1 MYEAARVDDPI
12 YHTSALAGFLIGAI
26 IGIAIIAVA
35 SFAFFTCGFLAGLI
49 LGFLADQIASGVLQL
64 GEAIGRSIHSTV
76 GKILTGSD
84 NVSTN
89 SRPAARAVLSTVVCE
104 DHSPEIRI
112 AQGSGN
118 IYINSQPA
126 ARKDD
131 HTECD
136 AVIEDGSPNVFLG
149 GGTQTV
155 LEISPEIPDW
165 LRQVVDVLFVVA
177 GMLGGLAGAAR
188 QAAKL
193 GTKFGT
199 KCAAKFI
206 GGQLV
211 GMGVSEAAMVFFSNP
226 VDVTTGQKI
235 LLPET
240 DFTLPGRLPV
250 TCSRFYASHL
260 ETEGLLGRGWRL
272 NWEINLRE
280 DETYIT
286 FIGVQGRELS
296 YPKEML
302 TPGHQIFD
310 PEEQFYLS
318 RLHDGR
324 YVLHYIDRSYYVFD
338 EFDDHGV
345 APLLFMET
353 PYRQRIAFGRENGRL
368 VRVASSSGH
377 HLLLHRTMTPAG
389 ERLSHIELVKG
400 GRPGNLVEYRYDD
413 NGQLTG
419 VVNGAGVTVRQFAY
433 ENGLMTEHCNATGF
447 TCTYRWEEIEGFP
460 RVVEHST
467 SDGEDY
473 RFHYDFAG
481 GQTVVTGRPEHKWH
495 WWFDE
500 DTYVTAHRT
509 PGGGLYR
516 FTYNENHFPVEVEL
530 PGERRVTLEYDTL
543 SRVVKETDPAG
554 RVTQTQWNGS
564 FAEITR
570 RALDDDHVW
579 KADYNEHGQ
588 VIRETDPEGRV
599 TRYGYDEQGLAVS
612 RTDARGSE
620 VALAHDARGQLRR
633 YTDCSGRATGYDY
646 DEDGNLTAVTDAEGK
661 TVRISYNRLGLP
673 ETVNHPGKQQDRYTW
688 NALGLLS
695 SHRRITGSVQSW
707 QYTPRGLLAFH
718 VDEEKRETRWHY
730 TAEGWIAS
738 LSNGNGALYRFSND
752 ADGRLTGEQ
761 RPDGLIR
768 MFVLNAGGY
777 PVIIQTQGTE
787 GGVRNE
793 RQERD
798 ALGRLL
804 RSDTQHSTRTFS
816 YNRLDQITEVTL
828 TPTEEGERLHHMQAD
843 TVRFAYDRSGWL
855 TAEHSV
861 HGSIKYRRDALGNP
875 TGITL
880 PDGQHL
886 SHLYYGSGHLLQT
899 ALDGITVSEYER
911 DSLHRQVMR
920 TQGKLA
926 TFSGYNAD
934 NRLSWQRSLP
944 GGSQNPQQTA
954 TPPSHSDSVTAR
966 DYIWNADGEVGGIN
980 DKLRGCLVFSYDRS
994 GWLTSRTGQMY
1005 DHDHYYYDKA
1015 GNLLTDEH
1023 QGAVPDNRLPG
1034 YGRDRYRYNEWGELT
1049 ERRDQQ
1055 LEWNA
1060 QGQLTRVISSNSETR
1075 YQYDALGRRISKA
1088 TYGRHTDRGERS
1100 RTTFVWEGF
1109 RLLQETTWQG
1119 KRTYLYDAE
1128 LPYTPVAAITGRGE
1142 SQKIWYYHTDLTG
1155 TVQEVTAPDGR
1166 LVWAGYQAGFGENR
1180 GDISNSG
1187 AYFEQPLRLP
1197 GQYYDEETGLH
1208 YNLFRYYAPECGRFI
1223 SQDPISIRGGLN
1235 LYRYAPNPISWIDP
1249 LGLIKVFRNIRADE
1263 SISEGL
1269 SAKNPG
1275 RGMSAAGHVRNGS
1288 NDSFKGS
1295 QFIST
1300 TVNEDVAVRYREPG
1314 QTTVTFDTDDV
1325 IPDVK
1330 GNRNIIDLST
1340 VEKATDAGLKG
1351 PARNYAV
1358 SSGEVLVEGHVPS
1371 NAIRPC

>member
-49 LGFLADQIASGVLQL
+49 LSFLADQIASGVLQL

-89 SRPAARAVLSTVVCE
+89 SRPAARAVLSTVICE

-165 LRQVVDVLFVVA
+165 LRQVVDVLYVVA
-177 GMLGGLAGAAR
+177 GMFGGLAGAAR

-211 GMGVSEAAMVFFSNP
+211 GMGVSDAVMGLFSNP

-296 YPKEML
+296 YPKAML

-324 YVLHYIDRSYYVFD
+324 YVLHYTDRSYYVFD

-345 APLLFMET
+345 APLLFLET

-419 VVNGAGVTVRQFAY
+419 VVNRAGMTVRQFAW
-433 ENGLMTEHCNATGF
+433 ENGLMTEHRNATGF
-447 TCTYRWEEIEGFP
+447 TCTYRWQEIDGFP
-460 RVVEHST
+460 RVVEHTT
-467 SDGEDY
+467 SDGEHY
-473 RFHYDFAG
+473 RFHYDFVG
-481 GQTVVTGRPEHKWH
+481 GHTVVTGRPGQRWQ

-500 DTYVTAHRT
+500 ETYVTAHRT
-509 PGGGLYR
+509 PGGGMYR
-516 FTYNENHFPVEVEL
+516 FTYNENHFPVAVEL
-530 PGERRVTLEYDTL
+530 PGERRVMLEYDTL

-588 VIRETDPEGRV
+588 VIQETDPEGRV

-612 RTDARGSE
+612 RTDARGGGG
-620 VALAHDARGQLRR
+620 ALVHDARGQLTR
-633 YTDCSGRATGYDY
+633 YTDCSGRTTDYDY
-646 DEDGNLTAVTDAEGK
+646 DEDGNLTTVTDAEGK
-661 TVRISYNRLGLP
+661 AVRIRYNRLGLP

-707 QYTPRGLLAFH
+707 RYTPRGLPAVH
-718 VDEEKRETRWHY
+718 TDEEKRETRWQY
-730 TAEGWIAS
+730 TAEGMVAS
-738 LSNGNGALYRFSND
+738 LSNGNGAQYQFSHD
-752 ADGRLTGEQ
+752 ADGRLTGEKH
-761 RPDGLIR
+761 PDGLIR
-768 MFVLNAGGY
+768 MFALNAGGF

-787 GGVRNE
+787 GGMRNE

-843 TVRFAYDRSGWL
+843 RVHFAYDSSGWL

-875 TGITL
+875 TDITL

-920 TQGKLA
+920 TQGKLT

-954 TPPSHSDSVTAR
+954 THPSHGDSVTAR

-1015 GNLLTDEH
+1015 GNLLTDEY
-1023 QGAVPDNRLPG
+1023 QSAVLDNRLPG

-1088 TYGRHTDRGERS
+1088 TSNLHTDRGERS

-1109 RLLQETTWQG
+1109 RLLQDTTWQG

-1128 LPYTPVAAITGRGE
+1128 QPYTPVAVITGRGE
-1142 SQKIWYYHTDLTG
+1142 SRKIWYYHTDLTG
-1155 TVQEVTAPDGR
+1155 TVQEVTAADGT

-1197 GQYYDEETGLH
+1197 GQYFDEETGLY

-1223 SQDPISIRGGLN
+1223 SQDPIGLRGGLN
-1235 LYRYAPNPISWIDP
+1235 LYAYAPNPLKYIDP
-1249 LGLIKVFRNIRADE
+1249 LGLCKTDVEN
-1263 SISEGL
+1263 
-1269 SAKNPG
+1269 KNPYG
-1275 RGMSAAGHVRNGS
+1275 TYRPARQLHRDKNG
-1288 NDSFKGS
+1288 N
-1295 QFIST
+1295 
-1300 TVNEDVAVRYREPG
+1300 P
-1314 QTTVTFDTDDV
+1314 
-1325 IPDVK
+1325 IPDVNAPHTQLGTKSGRK
-1330 GNRNIIDLST
+1330 GDYTQAREWGYDENGNLVPKRDIDF
-1340 VEKATDAGLKG
+1340 TDHGRPKEHPNPHQHDYIPNPTGGTLQHG
-1351 PARNYAV
+1351 PAKDL
-1358 SSGEVLVEGHVPS
+1358 EIP
-1371 NAIRPC
+1371 

>member
-49 LGFLADQIASGVLQL
+49 LSFLADQIASGVLQL

-89 SRPAARAVLSTVVCE
+89 SRPAARAVLSTVICE

-165 LRQVVDVLFVVA
+165 LRQVVDVLYVVA
-177 GMLGGLAGAAR
+177 GMFGGLAGAAR

-211 GMGVSEAAMVFFSNP
+211 GMGVSDAVMGLFSNP

-296 YPKEML
+296 YPKAML

-324 YVLHYIDRSYYVFD
+324 YVLHYTDRSYYVFD

-345 APLLFMET
+345 APLLFLET

-419 VVNGAGVTVRQFAY
+419 VVNRAGMTVRQFAW
-433 ENGLMTEHCNATGF
+433 ENGLMTEHRNATGF
-447 TCTYRWEEIEGFP
+447 TCTYRWQEIDGFP
-460 RVVEHST
+460 RVVEHTT
-467 SDGEDY
+467 SDGEHY
-473 RFHYDFAG
+473 RFHYDFVG
-481 GQTVVTGRPEHKWH
+481 GHTVVTGRPGQRWQ

-500 DTYVTAHRT
+500 ETYVTAHRT
-509 PGGGLYR
+509 PGGGMYR
-516 FTYNENHFPVEVEL
+516 FTYNENHFPVAVEL
-530 PGERRVTLEYDTL
+530 PGERRVMLEYDTL

-588 VIRETDPEGRV
+588 VIQETDPEGRV

-612 RTDARGSE
+612 RTDARGGG
-620 VALAHDARGQLRR
+620 VALVHDARGQLTR
-633 YTDCSGRATGYDY
+633 YTDCSGRTTDYDY
-646 DEDGNLTAVTDAEGK
+646 DEDGNLTTVTDAEGK
-661 TVRISYNRLGLP
+661 AVRIRYNRLGLP

-707 QYTPRGLLAFH
+707 RYTPRGLPAVH
-718 VDEEKRETRWHY
+718 TDEEKRETRWQY
-730 TAEGWIAS
+730 TAEGMVAS
-738 LSNGNGALYRFSND
+738 LSNGNGAQYQFSHD
-752 ADGRLTGEQ
+752 ADGRLTGEKH
-761 RPDGLIR
+761 PDGLIR
-768 MFVLNAGGY
+768 MFALNAGGF

-787 GGVRNE
+787 GGMRNE

-843 TVRFAYDRSGWL
+843 RVHFAYDSSGWL

-875 TGITL
+875 TDITL

-920 TQGKLA
+920 TQGKLT

-954 TPPSHSDSVTAR
+954 THPSHGDSVTAR

-1015 GNLLTDEH
+1015 GNLLTDEY
-1023 QGAVPDNRLPG
+1023 QSAVLDNRLPG

-1088 TYGRHTDRGERS
+1088 TSNLHTDRGERS

-1109 RLLQETTWQG
+1109 RLLQDTTWQG

-1128 LPYTPVAAITGRGE
+1128 QPYTPVAVITGRGE
-1142 SQKIWYYHTDLTG
+1142 SRKIWYYHTDLTG
-1155 TVQEVTAPDGR
+1155 TVQEVTAADGT

-1197 GQYYDEETGLH
+1197 GQYFDEETGLY

-1223 SQDPISIRGGLN
+1223 SQDPIGLRGGLN
-1235 LYRYAPNPISWIDP
+1235 LYAYAPNPLKYIDP
-1249 LGLIKVFRNIRADE
+1249 LGLCKTDVEN
-1263 SISEGL
+1263 
-1269 SAKNPG
+1269 KNPYG
-1275 RGMSAAGHVRNGS
+1275 TYRPARQLHRDKNG
-1288 NDSFKGS
+1288 N
-1295 QFIST
+1295 
-1300 TVNEDVAVRYREPG
+1300 P
-1314 QTTVTFDTDDV
+1314 
-1325 IPDVK
+1325 IPDVNAPHTQLGTKSGRK
-1330 GNRNIIDLST
+1330 GDYTQAREWGYDENGNLVPKRDIDF
-1340 VEKATDAGLKG
+1340 TDHGRPKEHPNPHQHDYIPNPTGGTLQHG
-1351 PARNYAV
+1351 PAKDL
-1358 SSGEVLVEGHVPS
+1358 EIP
-1371 NAIRPC
+1371 

>member
-49 LGFLADQIASGVLQL
+49 LSFLADQIASGVLQL

-89 SRPAARAVLSTVVCE
+89 SRPAARAVLSTVICE

-165 LRQVVDVLFVVA
+165 LRQVVDVLYVVA
-177 GMLGGLAGAAR
+177 GMFGGLAGAAR

-211 GMGVSEAAMVFFSNP
+211 GMGVSDAVMGLFSNP

-296 YPKEML
+296 YPKAML

-324 YVLHYIDRSYYVFD
+324 YVLHYTDRSYYVFD

-345 APLLFMET
+345 APLLFLET

-419 VVNGAGVTVRQFAY
+419 VVNRAGMTVRQFAW
-433 ENGLMTEHCNATGF
+433 ENGLMTEHRNATGF
-447 TCTYRWEEIEGFP
+447 TCTYRWQEIDGFP
-460 RVVEHST
+460 RVVEHTT
-467 SDGEDY
+467 SDGEHY
-473 RFHYDFAG
+473 RFHYDFVG
-481 GQTVVTGRPEHKWH
+481 GHTVVTGRPGQRWQ

-500 DTYVTAHRT
+500 ETYVTAHRT
-509 PGGGLYR
+509 PGGGMYR
-516 FTYNENHFPVEVEL
+516 FTYNENHFPVAVEL
-530 PGERRVTLEYDTL
+530 PGERRVMLEYDTL

-588 VIRETDPEGRV
+588 VIQETDPEGRV

-612 RTDARGSE
+612 RTDARGGG
-620 VALAHDARGQLRR
+620 VALVHDARGQLTR
-633 YTDCSGRATGYDY
+633 YTDCSGRTTDYDY
-646 DEDGNLTAVTDAEGK
+646 DEDGNLTTVTDAEGK
-661 TVRISYNRLGLP
+661 AVRIRYNRLGLP

-707 QYTPRGLLAFH
+707 RYTPRGLPAVH
-718 VDEEKRETRWHY
+718 TDEEKRETRWQY
-730 TAEGWIAS
+730 TAEGMVAS
-738 LSNGNGALYRFSND
+738 LSNGNGAQYQFSHD
-752 ADGRLTGEQ
+752 ADGRLTGEKH
-761 RPDGLIR
+761 PDGLIR
-768 MFVLNAGGY
+768 MFALNAGGF

-787 GGVRNE
+787 GGMRNE

-843 TVRFAYDRSGWL
+843 RVRFAYDRSGCL
-855 TAEHSV
+855 TAEHSM

-875 TGITL
+875 TDITL

-920 TQGKLA
+920 TQGKLT

-954 TPPSHSDSVTAR
+954 THPSHGDSVTAR

-1015 GNLLTDEH
+1015 GNLLTDEY
-1023 QGAVPDNRLPG
+1023 QSAVLDNRLPG

-1088 TYGRHTDRGERS
+1088 TSNLHTDRGERS

-1109 RLLQETTWQG
+1109 RLLQDTTWQG

-1128 LPYTPVAAITGRGE
+1128 QPYTPVAVITGRGE
-1142 SQKIWYYHTDLTG
+1142 SRKIWYYHTDLTG
-1155 TVQEVTAPDGR
+1155 TVQEVTAADGT

-1197 GQYYDEETGLH
+1197 GQYFDEETGLY

-1223 SQDPISIRGGLN
+1223 SQDPIGLRGGLN
-1235 LYRYAPNPISWIDP
+1235 LYAYAPNPLKYIDP
-1249 LGLIKVFRNIRADE
+1249 LGLCKTDVEN
-1263 SISEGL
+1263 
-1269 SAKNPG
+1269 KNPYG
-1275 RGMSAAGHVRNGS
+1275 TYRPARQLHRDKNG
-1288 NDSFKGS
+1288 N
-1295 QFIST
+1295 
-1300 TVNEDVAVRYREPG
+1300 P
-1314 QTTVTFDTDDV
+1314 
-1325 IPDVK
+1325 IPDVNAPHTQLGTKSGRK
-1330 GNRNIIDLST
+1330 GDYTQAREWGYDENGNLVPKRDIDF
-1340 VEKATDAGLKG
+1340 TDHGRPKEHPNPHQHDYIPNPTGGTLQHG
-1351 PARNYAV
+1351 PAKDL
-1358 SSGEVLVEGHVPS
+1358 EIP
-1371 NAIRPC
+1371 

>member
-49 LGFLADQIASGVLQL
+49 LSFLADQIASGVLQL

-89 SRPAARAVLSTVVCE
+89 SRPAARAVLSTVICE

-165 LRQVVDVLFVVA
+165 LRQVVDVLYVVA
-177 GMLGGLAGAAR
+177 GMFGGLAGAAR

-211 GMGVSEAAMVFFSNP
+211 GMGVSDAVMGLFSNP

-296 YPKEML
+296 YPKAML

-324 YVLHYIDRSYYVFD
+324 YVLHYTDRSYYVFD

-345 APLLFMET
+345 APLLFLET

-419 VVNGAGVTVRQFAY
+419 VVNRAGMTVRQFAW
-433 ENGLMTEHCNATGF
+433 ENGLMTEHRNATGF
-447 TCTYRWEEIEGFP
+447 TCTYRWQEIDGFP
-460 RVVEHST
+460 RVVEHTT
-467 SDGEDY
+467 SDGEHY
-473 RFHYDFAG
+473 RFHYDFVG
-481 GQTVVTGRPEHKWH
+481 GHTVVTGRPGQRWQ

-500 DTYVTAHRT
+500 ETYVTAHRT
-509 PGGGLYR
+509 PGGGMYR
-516 FTYNENHFPVEVEL
+516 FTYNENHFPVAVEL
-530 PGERRVTLEYDTL
+530 PGERRVMLEYDTL

-588 VIRETDPEGRV
+588 VIQETDPEGRV

-612 RTDARGSE
+612 RTDARGGG
-620 VALAHDARGQLRR
+620 VALVHDARGQLTR
-633 YTDCSGRATGYDY
+633 YTDCSGRTTDYDY
-646 DEDGNLTAVTDAEGK
+646 DEDGNLTTVTDAEGK
-661 TVRISYNRLGLP
+661 AVRIRYNRLGLP

-707 QYTPRGLLAFH
+707 RYTPRGLPAVH
-718 VDEEKRETRWHY
+718 TDEEKRETRWQY
-730 TAEGWIAS
+730 TAEGMVAS
-738 LSNGNGALYRFSND
+738 LSNGNGAQYQFSHD
-752 ADGRLTGEQ
+752 ADGRLTGEKH
-761 RPDGLIR
+761 PDGLIR
-768 MFVLNAGGY
+768 MFALNAGGF

-787 GGVRNE
+787 GGMRNE

-843 TVRFAYDRSGWL
+843 RVHFAYDSSGWL

-875 TGITL
+875 TDITL

-920 TQGKLA
+920 TQGKLT

-954 TPPSHSDSVTAR
+954 THPSHGDSVTAR

-1015 GNLLTDEH
+1015 GNLLTDEY
-1023 QGAVPDNRLPG
+1023 QSAVLDNRLPG

-1060 QGQLTRVISSNSETR
+1060 QGQLTWVISSNSETR

-1088 TYGRHTDRGERS
+1088 TSNLHTDRGERS

-1109 RLLQETTWQG
+1109 RLLQDTTWQG

-1128 LPYTPVAAITGRGE
+1128 QPYTPVAVITGRGE
-1142 SQKIWYYHTDLTG
+1142 SRKIWYYHTDLTG
-1155 TVQEVTAPDGR
+1155 TVQEVTAADGT

-1197 GQYYDEETGLH
+1197 GQYFDEETGLY

-1223 SQDPISIRGGLN
+1223 SQDPIGLRGGLN
-1235 LYRYAPNPISWIDP
+1235 LYAYAPNPLKYIDP
-1249 LGLIKVFRNIRADE
+1249 LGLCKTDVEN
-1263 SISEGL
+1263 
-1269 SAKNPG
+1269 KNPYG
-1275 RGMSAAGHVRNGS
+1275 TYRPARQLHRDKNG
-1288 NDSFKGS
+1288 N
-1295 QFIST
+1295 
-1300 TVNEDVAVRYREPG
+1300 P
-1314 QTTVTFDTDDV
+1314 
-1325 IPDVK
+1325 IPDVNAPHTQLGTKSGRK
-1330 GNRNIIDLST
+1330 GDYTQAREWGYDENGNLVPKRDIDF
-1340 VEKATDAGLKG
+1340 TDHGRPKEHPNPHQHDYIPNPTGGTLQHG
-1351 PARNYAV
+1351 PAKDL
-1358 SSGEVLVEGHVPS
+1358 EIP
-1371 NAIRPC
+1371 